1 MEGIL
6 MFVSVVMIVF
16 GILQIILFFKMWGM
30 TNDVGNINSKLHER
44 KDENK
49 EYELLMIS
57 GENKAVYQI
66 LTNKLSKD
74 IHEAYQSFSESYY
87 EKEVKRLLELYKP
100 KFQKIDREIPEHL
113 LKCSS
118 NEYIKTLLN

>member
-1 MEGIL
+1 MEG
-6 MFVSVVMIVF
+6 MFTFVGIIIIVF
-16 GILQIILFFKMWGM
+16 GVLQIILFFKMWGM
-30 TNDVGNINSKLHER
+30 TNDVGNINSKLHEA

-57 GENKAVYQI
+57 GKDEAVYQI

-87 EKEVKRLLELYKP
+87 EKEVKRLLEIYKS
-100 KFQKIDREIPEHL
+100 KFQKIGKEIPDHL

-118 NEYIKTLLN
+118 NEYIKALLN

>member
-1 MEGIL
+1 MEG
-6 MFVSVVMIVF
+6 MFTFVGIIIIVF
-16 GILQIILFFKMWGM
+16 GVLQIILFFKMWGM
-30 TNDVGNINSKLHER
+30 TNDVGNINSKLHEA

-57 GENKAVYQI
+57 GKDEAVYQI

-87 EKEVKRLLELYKP
+87 EKEVKRLLGIYKP
-100 KFQKIDREIPEHL
+100 KFLKIGKEIPDHL

-118 NEYIKTLLN
+118 NEYIKALLN